1 MPNPNVDYL
10 NTLGMDRLVF
20 DSDRY
25 IVAHIICIFC
35 IWRFCFSLNIQLFY
49 QCKWQPPDY
58 AKGEDTS
65 ANYHKTLIAGF
76 PSGDKRMIF
85 TQMEALTGLREF
97 YVCLVVGVRLA
108 WYLVLTSSY
117 FSFCIAYTP
126 AAKDEWDFEFI
137 GDSNHPFIKA
147 NYPHHEGIWGWGG

>member
-1 MPNPNVDYL
+1 MIDISSPISSVSSASD
-10 NTLGMDRLVF
+10 TLPLLVEH
-20 DSDRY
+20 ST
-25 IVAHIICIFC
+25 
-35 IWRFCFSLNIQLFY
+35 FY

-97 YVCLVVGVRLA
+97 SLCLVV
-108 WYLVLTSSY
+108 
-117 FSFCIAYTP
+117 
-126 AAKDEWDFEFI
+126 
-137 GDSNHPFIKA
+137 
-147 NYPHHEGIWGWGG
+147 